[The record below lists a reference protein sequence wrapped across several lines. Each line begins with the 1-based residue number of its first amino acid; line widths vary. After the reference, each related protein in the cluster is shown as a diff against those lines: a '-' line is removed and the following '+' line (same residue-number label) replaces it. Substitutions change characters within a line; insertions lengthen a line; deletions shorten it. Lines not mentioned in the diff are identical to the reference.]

1 MEYQRFV
8 RMKNVNSGFLMIVFL
23 LFSFFA
29 LSGNQAFSSVQQQKF
44 QTELVLAVKG
54 LKGKQVNFYDKKPVA
69 KNAHFPA
76 RLRFQNNVLFAM
88 KRTTSTKLKVLRLK
102 RYHFRSLSYFAQL
115 KVISKT
121 GEDDH
126 LISLA
131 G

>member
-23 LFSFFA
+23 LISFFA

-102 RYHFRSLSYFAQL
+102 RYHFRSLSYFEQL